1 MQNVFCKY
9 NCYQNVL
16 LIKIRNVDFY
26 MIHILT
32 ENHLKNNNFTPCTQR
47 VVKGA
52 RWPFRQSVRQYI
64 ISLGKHLRIYWA
76 SLVFVVIKS
85 IKLYICAYLQ
95 DIPTRSR
102 TGNYASKERIDLVKI
117 KYTTKK
123 ISRFTWLYTRTL
135 LLHLLMRRK
144 LWFNVCSESCTP

>member
-1 MQNVFCKY
+1 MQNVFCNY

-102 TGNYASKERIDLVKI
+102 TAWELCIKRTYRFGQKLSK
-117 KYTTKK
+117 
-123 ISRFTWLYTRTL
+123 L
-135 LLHLLMRRK
+135 LKRYLDSLDYLHELC
-144 LWFNVCSESCTP
+144 CSIC